1 MLRLA
6 RYLRPYSTIFLIS
19 LVLLFAQAN
28 FDLALPDYLSQIIN
42 VGIQQGG
49 VEHLAPEAMRQ
60 SQMERVL
67 LFTDEDD
74 RAQILEAYTL
84 VSEDSADFEALLAD
98 YPAAD
103 EALYVRNELSEEELA
118 ALEDQLAPA
127 LMAVSAIQQFMD
139 NPEAMPADA
148 TFELPF
154 DISQLPPGMSLVD
167 VLAQL
172 PAAQRSQ
179 ITDALS
185 SRFEALGPQAV
196 QQGALAATRAEYE
209 ALGVN
214 IGSLQTAY
222 ILRVGG
228 VMLLV
233 TLLSAA
239 ATIGV
244 GYYSARTAAGLGRD
258 LRKDVFTKVESFSSA
273 EFDQIPTASLIT
285 RSTNDITQLQ
295 NVTMMIVRL
304 GIYAPILGV
313 GGIIRALA
321 KSASMWWTI
330 ALALVVL
337 VGVIA
342 LVFSTTMPKFRLI
355 QKLVDRLNLVAREN
369 LSGMMV
375 IRAFNRQDF
384 EEERFEQANQ
394 DLTENTLFTTR
405 VMAVMFPIMMMILNV
420 LSVVIIWVGSHEV
433 AMGAMQ
439 VGDMMAFL
447 QYALQIVFAF
457 LMVSIL
463 LIVLPRAS
471 VSADRIA
478 EVLEVEPSIQDPPA
492 PRALNGNFQ
501 GQIGR
506 AHV

>member
-1 MLRLA
+1 
-6 RYLRPYSTIFLIS
+6 
-19 LVLLFAQAN
+19 
-28 FDLALPDYLSQIIN
+28 
-42 VGIQQGG
+42 
-49 VEHLAPEAMRQ
+49 
-60 SQMERVL
+60 
-67 LFTDEDD
+67 
-74 RAQILEAYTL
+74 
-84 VSEDSADFEALLAD
+84 
-98 YPAAD
+98 
-103 EALYVRNELSEEELA
+103 
-118 ALEDQLAPA
+118 
-127 LMAVSAIQQFMD
+127 
-139 NPEAMPADA
+139 
-148 TFELPF
+148 
-154 DISQLPPGMSLVD
+154 MSLFD

-196 QQGALAATRAEYE
+196 QQGALAATRAEYDG
-209 ALGVN
+209 LGVN

-355 QKLVDRLNLVAREN
+355 PKILRKSALSKL
-369 LSGMMV
+369 
-375 IRAFNRQDF
+375 IK
-384 EEERFEQANQ
+384 
-394 DLTENTLFTTR
+394 T
-405 VMAVMFPIMMMILNV
+405 
-420 LSVVIIWVGSHEV
+420 
-433 AMGAMQ
+433 
-439 VGDMMAFL
+439 
-447 QYALQIVFAF
+447 
-457 LMVSIL
+457 
-463 LIVLPRAS
+463 
-471 VSADRIA
+471 
-478 EVLEVEPSIQDPPA
+478 
-492 PRALNGNFQ
+492 
-501 GQIGR
+501 
-506 AHV
+506 